1 MYNKNKATDKFIIL
15 CLFRKKRRIMRLHYE
30 IKGMTCAAC
39 VAHVERAIEK
49 VIGDG
54 DSVNV
59 SLLTNSVSLVVDDA
73 TDLQRL
79 ESQLAASI
87 KSAGYELVTEKQ
99 KEKKENNES
108 KKHIINLALSIFF
121 TLCVMYL
128 SMGSMVG
135 LPAPAFL
142 SGAEDAAWMC
152 LAQFLLTLPVLILN
166 RRFFISGARALWNR
180 SPNMDSLIC
189 VGAGAA
195 ILYGLFAFLMIIT
208 AQNTDTVHKYL
219 HDLYF
224 ESAAMILTL
233 VSLGKLLEA
242 RAKDKTADAIR
253 SLSTLAPAFVT
264 VLKEDKE
271 ILLPIEELQ
280 KENVFLVRA
289 GERIPA
295 DGVVLSGSGTVDESA
310 LTGESMPVEK
320 TDGSEVRAACILLS
334 GALTVRAERVGEDSS
349 LARIIRLLE
358 DAASSKA
365 PIARVADKVSAV
377 FVPIVMAIS
386 ALTLIVWLV
395 ATQNIEQALRSAISV
410 LVISCPCALGLATPT
425 AITVGVG
432 RAAKMGVLFRSAE
445 ALEKF
450 STVKTIVF
458 DKTGTLTEGKPALT
472 DVYSY
477 NTTAEALL
485 LAAASVEHL
494 SAHPLAEAVC
504 RGAEEYGITKWET
517 VTDFATLI
525 GIGALGKIDGK
536 TCRIGKP
543 SEKFLLQIDNTKQS
557 AQIQENT
564 VFSLHVV
571 QKDGVCDIKQDIQ
584 TLENQGK
591 TVVLVTLDDK
601 PIGVLALA
609 DRIRKETKETVQ
621 KLKEDGLSALML
633 TGDNAR
639 TAAAISA
646 EAGLDGHHAGLMPE
660 DKERI
665 VREISATSP
674 CAMVGDGI
682 NDAPA
687 LTRADIGIAVGAG
700 TEVAIDCADV
710 VLSGNTLSSVV
721 DALRLSRATLRIIK
735 ENLFWALFYNA
746 ICIPVAAGA
755 LFPLLGWQLSPM
767 LASAAMSCSSLF
779 VVSNALRLRFI
790 SLDKGEKKMFGLKKK
805 ENITHTLTVEGMMC
819 QHCVSHVKKALE
831 GVKGV
836 TAVSVDLDAKTA
848 TVDALSSTSVD
859 ALITAVKNA
868 GYECQVK
875 SE

>member
-1 MYNKNKATDKFIIL
+1 
-15 CLFRKKRRIMRLHYE
+15 MRLNYE

-39 VAHVERAIEK
+39 VAHVERAVARVVGEK
-49 VIGDG
+49 EN
-54 DSVNV
+54 VNV
-59 SLLTNSVSLVVDDA
+59 SLLTNSVTLIVDDG
-73 TDLQRL
+73 TDIQSLEGRL
-79 ESQLAASI
+79 TASV
-87 KSAGYELVTEKQ
+87 KSAGYELITQKQMSKKEQ
-99 KEKKENNES
+99 KES
-108 KKHIINLALSIFF
+108 RKHIVNLVLSIIF
-121 TLCVMYL
+121 TLGVMVL
-128 SMGSMVG
+128 SMGHMVG
-135 LPAPAFL
+135 IPTPAFL
-142 SGAEDAAWMC
+142 SGTENAARMC
-152 LAQFLLTLPVLILN
+152 LSQLLLTLPVLIIN

-195 ILYGLFAFLMIIT
+195 VLYGLFAFVMIVT
-208 AQNTDTVHKYL
+208 AQSTDTVHKYL

-264 VLKEDKE
+264 LLKEEKE
-271 ILLPIEELQ
+271 IVVPIEDLQ
-280 KENVFLVRA
+280 KGDVILIRA

-295 DGVVLSGSGTVDESA
+295 DGAVLFGSGTVDESA

-320 TDGSEVRAACILLS
+320 SEGCEVRAACILLS

-386 ALTLIVWLV
+386 ALTLVVWLI
-395 ATQNIEQALRSAISV
+395 ATQNGEQALRSAISV

-432 RAAKMGVLFRSAE
+432 RAAKKGVLFRSAE
-445 ALEKF
+445 ALEKLC
-450 STVKTIVF
+450 SAQTVVF

-472 DVYSY
+472 DVYTY
-477 NTTAEALL
+477 NTDPGELL
-485 LAAASVEHL
+485 IAAASVEHL
-494 SAHPLAEAVC
+494 SSHPLAAAVC
-504 RGAEEYGITKWET
+504 RGAEEYGITQLET
-517 VTDFATLI
+517 VTDFASLT
-525 GIGALGKIDGK
+525 GVGALGTVRGKI
-536 TCRIGKP
+536 CRIGRP
-543 SEKFLLQIDNTKQS
+543 SEELL
-557 AQIQENT
+557 AQTDSTQKSTQTQENIA
-564 VFSLHVV
+564 FSLHVV
-571 QKDGVCDIKQDIQ
+571 QKDGVGDIKEDISA
-584 TLENQGK
+584 LENQGK
-591 TVVLVTLDDK
+591 TVVLVTFDGA
-601 PIGVLALA
+601 PVGVLALA
-609 DRIRKETKETVQ
+609 DRIRKDAKEAVQ
-621 KLKEDGLSALML
+621 GLKNAGIGCLML
-633 TGDNAR
+633 TGDNER

-646 EAGLDGHHAGLMPE
+646 QAGLDGYRAGLLPE

-665 VREISATSP
+665 VRELSDTSV

-710 VLSGNTLSSVV
+710 VLSGNSIAGVA
-721 DALRLSRATLRIIK
+721 DAFHISRATLRIIK
-735 ENLFWALFYNA
+735 QNLFWALFYNV

-755 LFPLLGWQLSPM
+755 LYPITGWQLSPM

-790 SLDKGEKKMFGLKKK
+790 SLYKGEKKMFGLKKK
-805 ENITHTLTVEGMMC
+805 ETVQHILTVEGMMC
-819 QHCVSHVKKALE
+819 KNCVAHVQKALE

-836 TAVSVDLDAKTA
+836 TGVTVDLESKTA
-848 TVDALSSTSVD
+848 TVDALSSVSVD
-859 ALITAVKNA
+859 ALIAAVTAA
-868 GYECQVK
+868 GYECK
-875 SE
+875 EK

>member
-1 MYNKNKATDKFIIL
+1 
-15 CLFRKKRRIMRLHYE
+15 MRLNYE

-39 VAHVERAIEK
+39 VSHVEKAVLRVVDEK
-49 VIGDG
+49 E
-54 DSVNV
+54 SVNV
-59 SLLTNSVSLVVDDA
+59 SLLTNSVSFLVEDN
-73 TDLQRL
+73 TDLQSL
-79 ESQLAASI
+79 ESRLAAAV
-87 KSAGYELVTEKQ
+87 KSAGYELVTQKQ
-99 KEKKENNES
+99 TNKNEQS
-108 KKHIINLALSIFF
+108 ESRKRIVNLVVSIIF
-121 TLCVMYL
+121 TLGVMVL
-128 SMGSMVG
+128 SMGHMIG
-135 LPAPAFL
+135 IPTPAFL
-142 SGAEDAAWMC
+142 SGTENAAWMC
-152 LAQFLLTLPVLILN
+152 LTQLILTLPVLIIN
-166 RRFFISGARALWNR
+166 RRFFVSGARALWNR

-189 VGAGAA
+189 VGAGAS
-195 ILYGLFAFLMIIT
+195 ILYGLFAFVMIVT
-208 AQNTDTVHKYL
+208 AKNADTVHKYL

-264 VLKEDKE
+264 VIREEKE
-271 ILLPIEELQ
+271 IVIPIEELQ
-280 KENVFLVRA
+280 KEDVFLIRA

-310 LTGESMPVEK
+310 ITGESMPVEK
-320 TDGSEVRAACILLS
+320 SEGGEVRAACILLS

-386 ALTLIVWLV
+386 ALTLIVWLII
-395 ATQNIEQALRSAISV
+395 TQNGEQALRSAISV

-432 RAAKMGVLFRSAE
+432 RAAKNGVLFRSAE

-450 STVKTIVF
+450 CSATTIVF

-472 DVYSY
+472 DVYTY
-477 NTTAEALL
+477 NTEPETLL
-485 LAAASVEHL
+485 LVAASVEHL
-494 SAHPLAEAVC
+494 SSHPLAAAVC
-504 RGAEEYGITKWET
+504 KGAEDFGITQLET
-517 VTDFATLI
+517 VTNFETLT
-525 GIGALGKIDGK
+525 GIGALGTVGGK
-536 TCRIGKP
+536 VCRIGKP
-543 SEKFLLQIDNTKQS
+543 SEDIL
-557 AQIQENT
+557 AQIENPPKSDQTQENT
-564 VFSLHVV
+564 AFSLHVV
-571 QKDGVCDIKQDIQ
+571 QKNGVGDIKEDISL
-584 TLENQGK
+584 LEGQGK
-591 TVVLVTLDDK
+591 TVVLVTLDGA
-601 PIGVLALA
+601 PVGVLALA
-609 DRIRKETKETVQ
+609 DRIREDAESAIQ
-621 KLKEDGLSALML
+621 NLKEADIKCLML
-633 TGDNAR
+633 TGDNER

-646 EAGLDGHHAGLMPE
+646 QAGLDGYRAGLMPE

-665 VREISATSP
+665 VREISGTSV

-687 LTRADIGIAVGAG
+687 LTRADIGIAIGAG

-710 VLSGNTLSSVV
+710 VLSGNTLLSV
-721 DALRLSRATLRIIK
+721 DEALRISRATLRIIK
-735 ENLFWALFYNA
+735 QNLFWALFYNA

-755 LFPLLGWQLSPM
+755 LYPITGWQLSPM

-790 SLDKGEKKMFGLKKK
+790 SLHKGEKKMFGLKKK
-805 ENITHTLTVEGMMC
+805 ETATHTLTVEGMMC
-819 QHCVSHVKKALE
+819 KNCVAHVQKALE

-836 TAVSVDLDAKTA
+836 TGVTVDLESKTA
-848 TVDALSSTSVD
+848 TVDALSSVSVD
-859 ALITAVKNA
+859 ALIAAVTAA
-868 GYECQVK
+868 GYECK
-875 SE
+875 

>member
-1 MYNKNKATDKFIIL
+1 
-15 CLFRKKRRIMRLHYE
+15 MRLNYE

-39 VAHVERAIEK
+39 VSHVERAASRVLDEK
-49 VIGDG
+49 
-54 DSVNV
+54 DSFSV
-59 SLLTNSVSLVVDDA
+59 SLLTNSVSLIVDDGA
-73 TDLQRL
+73 DVKGL
-79 ESQLAASI
+79 ESRLAAAI
-87 KSAGYELVTEKQ
+87 KSVGYELVTQ
-99 KEKKENNES
+99 KETNKKEQSES
-108 KKHIINLALSIFF
+108 RKRIVDLVISVIF
-121 TLCVMYL
+121 TLGVMAL
-128 SMGSMVG
+128 SMGHMIG
-135 LPAPAFL
+135 IPTPAFL
-142 SGAEDAAWMC
+142 SGTENAARMC
-152 LAQFLLTLPVLILN
+152 LAQFLLTLPVLVIN
-166 RRFFISGARALWNR
+166 PRFFVSGARALWNR

-189 VGAGAA
+189 VGAGAS
-195 ILYGLFAFLMIIT
+195 ILYGLFAFVMIIT
-208 AQNTDTVHKYL
+208 AKNADVVHKYL

-264 VLKEDKE
+264 VLREEKESV
-271 ILLPIEELQ
+271 IPIEELQ
-280 KENVFLVRA
+280 KKDVFLIRA

-295 DGVVLSGSGTVDESA
+295 DGIVLSGSGTVDESA

-320 TDGSEVRAACILLS
+320 SEGGEVRAACILLS

-386 ALTLIVWLV
+386 ALTLIVWLI
-395 ATQNIEQALRSAISV
+395 ATHNGEQALRSAISV

-432 RAAKMGVLFRSAE
+432 RAAKVGVLFRSAE
-445 ALEKF
+445 ALEKLC
-450 STVKTIVF
+450 SAATIVF

-472 DVYSY
+472 DVYTY
-477 NTTAEALL
+477 NTTPEELL

-494 SAHPLAEAVC
+494 SSHPLAAAVC
-504 RGAEEYGITKWET
+504 KGAEDFGITHFET
-517 VTDFATLI
+517 VTDFETLI
-525 GIGALGKIDGK
+525 GVGALGALGGK
-536 TCRIGKP
+536 VCRIGRP
-543 SEKFLLQIDNTKQS
+543 SEDVLAQIDNAPKSTQT
-557 AQIQENT
+557 QENT
-564 VFSLHVV
+564 AFSLHVV
-571 QKDGVCDIKQDIQ
+571 QKDGVGDIKEDISL
-584 TLENQGK
+584 LENQGK
-591 TVVLVTLDDK
+591 TVVLVTLDGT
-601 PIGVLALA
+601 PVGVLALA
-609 DRIRKETKETVQ
+609 DRIREDAKDAIQ
-621 KLKEDGLSALML
+621 NLKKANIKCLML
-633 TGDNAR
+633 TGDNER

-646 EAGLDGHHAGLMPE
+646 QAGLDGYRAGLMPE

-665 VREISATSP
+665 VREISGTSV

-687 LTRADIGIAVGAG
+687 LTRADIGIAIGAG

-710 VLSGNTLSSVV
+710 VLSGNTLSGV
-721 DALRLSRATLRIIK
+721 DEALRISRATLRIIK
-735 ENLFWALFYNA
+735 QNLFWALFYNA

-755 LFPLLGWQLSPM
+755 LYPITGWQLSPM

-790 SLDKGEKKMFGLKKK
+790 PLYKGEKKMFGLKKK
-805 ENITHTLTVEGMMC
+805 ETVTHTLTVEGMMC
-819 QHCVSHVKKALE
+819 KNCVAHVQKALE

-836 TAVSVDLDAKTA
+836 TNVAVDLESKTA
-848 TVDALSSTSVD
+848 TVDALSSVSVD
-859 ALITAVKNA
+859 TLIAAVTAA
-868 GYECQVK
+868 GYECK
-875 SE
+875 

>member
-1 MYNKNKATDKFIIL
+1 
-15 CLFRKKRRIMRLHYE
+15 MRLHYE

-39 VAHVERAIEK
+39 VSHVERAIAK
-49 VIGDG
+49 VIGAKE
-54 DSVNV
+54 SANV
-59 SLLTNSVSLVVDDA
+59 SLLTNSVSLVVDDS
-73 TDLQRL
+73 TDVQGL
-79 ESQLAASI
+79 EKRLAAAI
-87 KSAGYELVTEKQ
+87 KQAGYALVTEQ
-99 KEKKENNES
+99 KTEKNENKES
-108 KKHIINLALSIFF
+108 QKRIVSLVLSALF
-121 TLCVMYL
+121 TLGVMYL
-128 SMGSMVG
+128 SMGSMIG
-135 LPAPAFL
+135 LPTPTFL
-142 SGAEDAAWMC
+142 KGTENAVLMC
-152 LAQFLLTLPVLILN
+152 LAQLILTLPVLVLN

-195 ILYGLFAFLMIIT
+195 VIYGLFAFVMIVT
-208 AQNTDTVHKYL
+208 AQNADTVHKYL

-233 VSLGKLLEA
+233 VSVGKLLEA

-264 VLKEDKE
+264 VIREEKE
-271 ILLPIEELQ
+271 ILISIEELQ
-280 KENVFLVRA
+280 KEDVFLIRA

-295 DGVVLSGSGTVDESA
+295 DGVVLSGNGTVDESA

-320 TDGSEVRAACILLS
+320 GEGEDVRAACVLLS
-334 GALTVRAERVGEDSS
+334 GSLTVRAERVGEDSS

-386 ALTLIVWLV
+386 ALTLAIWLI

-425 AITVGVG
+425 AITVGIG
-432 RAAKMGVLFRSAE
+432 RAAKKGVLFRSAE
-445 ALEKF
+445 SLEKLC
-450 STVKTIVF
+450 SIKTVVF

-472 DVYSY
+472 DLYAY
-477 NTTAEALL
+477 HILPEELL
-485 LAAASVEHL
+485 LASASVERL
-494 SAHPLAEAVC
+494 SAHPLAEAIC
-504 RGAEEYGITKWET
+504 RGAAEYGITQLCPVDNFET
-517 VTDFATLI
+517 LTGV
-525 GIGALGKIDGK
+525 GALGTVDGRRV
-536 TCRIGKP
+536 RIGKP
-543 SEKFLLQIDNTKQS
+543 EDAFLLQAEKDKNDTET
-557 AQIQENT
+557 QENT
-564 VFSLHVV
+564 AFSLHVM
-571 QKDGVCDIKQDIQ
+571 QKNGIKDVKKDIQ

-591 TVVLVTLDDK
+591 TVVLVTLDDV
-601 PIGVLALA
+601 PVGVLALA
-609 DRIRKETKETVQ
+609 DRIREDAKKTVQ
-621 KLKEDGLSALML
+621 ALHKDGVSTLML
-633 TGDNAR
+633 TGDNER

-646 EAGLDGHHAGLMPE
+646 QAGLDDYRAGLMPE

-665 VREISATSP
+665 VRELCTTTT

-687 LTRADIGIAVGAG
+687 LTRADVGIAIGAG

-710 VLSGNTLSSVV
+710 ILSGNTLSGVA
-721 DALRLSRATLRIIK
+721 DAFRLSRATLRVIK
-735 ENLFWALFYNA
+735 QNLFWALFYNA

-755 LFPLLGWQLSPM
+755 FFPLLGWQLSPM
-767 LASAAMSCSSLF
+767 LASAAMSFSSLF

-790 SLDKGEKKMFGLKKK
+790 SIEKGKKKMFGIKKK
-805 ENITHTLTVEGMMC
+805 ENITYTLTVEGMMC

-836 TAVSVDLDAKTA
+836 IAATVDLDTKTA
-848 TVDALSSTSVD
+848 TVEALSSVS
-859 ALITAVKNA
+859 AESLIAAVTNA
-868 GYECQVK
+868 GYECKVN
-875 SE
+875 